1 MGTPLTKL
9 ATRVT
14 AATFWYI
21 SLPSSAKQREIKKF
35 YVFSRKWVHDDNFF
49 FLFSYFDVVDSNLVP
64 GQSPCEQNLRLSFS
78 LLRRRKGGCAWSA
91 SALWSRRS
99 PNFWTSQ
106 SCFVCFFQCKQPF
119 SGKTDGY
126 FSSPL
131 HNETS
136 SWRRDLLE
144 AKHQL
149 FSTRFFLS
157 YRYFQLRTSLS
168 HYKGNRNLF
177 HPFSLFLFLILLVF
191 EANQGLVREPIL
203 VRE

>member
-1 MGTPLTKL
+1 MMGTPLTKL

-35 YVFSRKWVHDDNFF
+35 YVLSRKWVHDDNFF

-64 GQSPCEQNLRLSFS
+64 GQSPCEQSLRLSFS

-149 FSTRFFLS
+149 FSTRFFLILFFLAGLS
-157 YRYFQLRTSLS
+157 WLVNWVIGTSSSVQVYHTTKATEIFFILS
-168 HYKGNRNLF
+168 
-177 HPFSLFLFLILLVF
+177 PFSYS
-191 EANQGLVREPIL
+191 
-203 VRE
+203 